1 MRKFKFAVAAFMAVC
16 ALTVASCSKDGDKA
30 TAEILP
36 GDSAA
41 INIRYV
47 NMTRI
52 GQNYTLAQEL
62 FAERQKMMLDFQN
75 QAAAKDNQ
83 LQRLYQTIQQK
94 INNNVYLSQ
103 QSAESDQREFLN
115 MQNQAQQ
122 WSSQRLE
129 EMDRYAALQ
138 TMRLND
144 SIRSVIRD
152 ICVANHLDA
161 VIDDTVTYYVN
172 PRLDI
177 TDAVIEELNRR
188 YKPAAP
194 AALPADSLTVKK
206 K

>member
-152 ICVANHLDA
+152 ICAANHLDA

>member
-16 ALTVASCSKDGDKA
+16 VLTVASCSKDGDKA

>member
-1 MRKFKFAVAAFMAVC
+1 MKKFTIAVAAFMAVC
-16 ALTVASCSKDGDKA
+16 AMTMASCSNGSGKA
-30 TAEILP
+30 DAPVLQ
-36 GDSAA
+36 GDSTATA

-47 NMTRI
+47 NMNRI

-138 TMRLND
+138 TQRLND

-152 ICVANHLDA
+152 ICVGNNIDA
-161 VIDDTVTYYVN
+161 VLDDTVTYFAN

-177 TDAVIEELNRR
+177 TDVVIEELNRR
-188 YKPAAP
+188 YGSVAP
-194 AALPADSLTVKK
+194 VATDSTKVK
-206 K
+206 

>member
-1 MRKFKFAVAAFMAVC
+1 MRKFKFAVAAFMAFC
-16 ALTVASCSKDGDKA
+16 AVTVVSCSKEGDTMA
-30 TAEILP
+30 STVLP
-36 GDSAA
+36 GDSTA

-94 INNNVYLSQ
+94 VNNNVYLSQ
-103 QSAESDQREFLN
+103 QSAEADQREFLT

-122 WSSQRLE
+122 WSNQRLE
-129 EMDRYAALQ
+129 EMDRYAQLQ
-138 TMRLND
+138 TIRLND
-144 SIRSVIRD
+144 SIRNVIRD
-152 ICVANHLDA
+152 ICVANNLDA
-161 VIDDTVTYYVN
+161 VLDDTVTYYAS

-177 TDAVIEELNRR
+177 TDVVIEELNRR

-194 AALPADSLTVKK
+194 AALPTDSLTVKK

>member
-1 MRKFKFAVAAFMAVC
+1 MRKFKFAVAAFMVVC

>member
-1 MRKFKFAVAAFMAVC
+1 MKKIKIAVAAFMAVC
-16 ALTVASCSKDGDKA
+16 AMTMASCSNGSSKA
-30 TAEILP
+30 DAPVLQ

-41 INIRYV
+41 TALNIRYV
-47 NMTRI
+47 NMNRI

-94 INNNVYLSQ
+94 INNNVYLTQ

-138 TMRLND
+138 TQRLND

-152 ICVANHLDA
+152 ICVGNNIDA
-161 VIDDTVTYYVN
+161 VLDDTVTYFAN
-172 PRLDI
+172 PRFDI
-177 TDAVIEELNRR
+177 TDVVIEELNRR
-188 YKPAAP
+188 YGSVAA
-194 AALPADSLTVKK
+194 ADTTKVK
-206 K
+206 

>member
-1 MRKFKFAVAAFMAVC
+1 MKKIKIAVAAFMAVC
-16 ALTVASCSKDGDKA
+16 AMTMASCSNGSGKA
-30 TAEILP
+30 DAPVLQ

-41 INIRYV
+41 TALNIRYV
-47 NMTRI
+47 NMNRI

-94 INNNVYLSQ
+94 INNNVYLTQ

-138 TMRLND
+138 TQRLND

-152 ICVANHLDA
+152 ICVGNNIDA
-161 VIDDTVTYYVN
+161 VLDDTVTYFAN
-172 PRLDI
+172 PRFDI
-177 TDAVIEELNRR
+177 TDVVIEELNRR
-188 YKPAAP
+188 YGSVAA
-194 AALPADSLTVKK
+194 ADTTKVK
-206 K
+206 

>member
-172 PRLDI
+172 PCLDI

>member
-1 MRKFKFAVAAFMAVC
+1 
-16 ALTVASCSKDGDKA
+16 
-30 TAEILP
+30 
-36 GDSAA
+36 
-41 INIRYV
+41 
-47 NMTRI
+47 
-52 GQNYTLAQEL
+52 
-62 FAERQKMMLDFQN
+62 MMLDFQN

-177 TDAVIEELNRR
+177 TDAVIEEEGCPPSRM
-188 YKPAAP
+188 
-194 AALPADSLTVKK
+194 TVPPSSV
-206 K
+206 

>member
-16 ALTVASCSKDGDKA
+16 GLTVASCSKDGDKA

>member
-1 MRKFKFAVAAFMAVC
+1 MKKFTIAVAAFMAVC
-16 ALTVASCSKDGDKA
+16 AMTMASCSNGSGKA
-30 TAEILP
+30 EVPVL
-36 GDSAA
+36 GDSTATA

-47 NMTRI
+47 NMNRI

-138 TMRLND
+138 TQRLND

-152 ICVANHLDA
+152 ICVGNNIDA
-161 VIDDTVTYYVN
+161 VLDDTVTYFAN

-177 TDAVIEELNRR
+177 TDVVIEELNRR
-188 YKPAAP
+188 YGSVTPVA
-194 AALPADSLTVKK
+194 ADSTKVK
-206 K
+206 

>member
-194 AALPADSLTVKK
+194 AALPDDSLTVKK